1 MGKQDVPSSFL
12 FGTSHIRLP
21 GLITIHDERDGRV
34 NIECRQPSRHAHNS
48 HLLGQDARKADSLS
62 VPLTAHSAGGSEPPF
77 TFGAYLGATV
87 GVMSVSWLGG
97 IFALAAIFLPSLL
110 LVAGMLPLWSRL
122 LSTASFRQ
130 AIMGIS
136 AAVVGLL
143 LAVLC
148 DPVWTSAI
156 HASEDLALGL
166 AAFALLALWKWA
178 PWPVMVLGAMGGICL
193 ASCEPEPGVLRPA

>member
-97 IFALAAIFLPSLL
+97 IFALAAIFLPSLPFPSPRRGD
-110 LVAGMLPLWSRL
+110 APPLEQAALHRL
-122 LSTASFRQ
+122 LSTSHYGNQCGRGWASPGRSLRSCVDQ
-130 AIMGIS
+130 RHPRIG
-136 AAVVGLL
+136 G
-143 LAVLC
+143 
-148 DPVWTSAI
+148 
-156 HASEDLALGL
+156 
-166 AAFALLALWKWA
+166 
-178 PWPVMVLGAMGGICL
+178 LGAGAGRLRTAGFVEMGPL
-193 ASCEPEPGVLRPA
+193 AGDGLGCHGRNLSGEM